1 VDPYQNHWN
10 PTFGCSSGN
19 MELTIANHFVYMHHP
34 FTHVSFLALGFNQCH
49 VFNLV
54 FFVRVDCV
62 FQIRSHLV
70 ATWIQLALLLLLLL
84 TDGKVKVAADSK
96 DPVATDSAEQEVAS
110 PNCHGHEI
118 QGATINLQ
126 LHIRDMSQ
134 ALGRERE
141 GGRQVLYSRGEECCL
156 LVVSTS

>member
-1 VDPYQNHWN
+1 
-10 PTFGCSSGN
+10 
-19 MELTIANHFVYMHHP
+19 
-34 FTHVSFLALGFNQCH
+34 
-49 VFNLV
+49 V
-54 FFVRVDCV
+54 FFR
-62 FQIRSHLV
+62 FV
-70 ATWIQLALLLLLLL
+70 AIWLQLGYSFLLLLLLL
-84 TDGKVKVAADSK
+84 LLADGNVKVAADSK

-110 PNCHGHEI
+110 PNCHGDEI

-134 ALGRERE
+134 ALGTERE